1 MNAAAARLPYYPVAF
16 FTMVMGLSGFAIA
29 WAKAEAILGLGWG
42 LHRGLAALAALCFVV
57 HITAYGVK
65 LVKHR
70 DAVIREWNHPIQR
83 NFFPAISI
91 SLLLLS
97 VIALNVNAT
106 LASGLWVLGAA
117 LHLLFT
123 LLVVNAWI
131 HHPPYEIAHINPA
144 WFIPAVGNVIVP
156 IAGVPLGQVELSWFF
171 FSIGMLFWVIL
182 LTIVF
187 YRVMFHAPLP
197 AKLLPT
203 LFILIAPPAVGFIAY
218 SSLIGGLDAFARV
231 LYFIGLFLTL
241 LMLMELPRFV
251 KLPFAL
257 SWWAYSFPLAAIGIA
272 SQGMFVATGETV
284 YRGIG
289 VALLILL
296 TAVIVVLAIGTFKAA
311 RAGKICAPE
320 G

>member
-1 MNAAAARLPYYPVAF
+1 MNSSASRLPHYPVAF

-29 WAKAEAILGLGWG
+29 WAKAEAVLGLDWG
-42 LHRGLAALAALCFVV
+42 LHRGFAVLAALCFVV
-57 HITAYGVK
+57 HAVAYSLK
-65 LVKHR
+65 LLRHR
-70 DAVIREWNHPIQR
+70 AAVMGEWNHPIQR

-91 SLLLLS
+91 SLLLLA
-97 VIALNVNAT
+97 VIALNVNAS
-106 LASGLWVLGAA
+106 LAGGLWVIGAA

-131 HHPPYEIAHINPA
+131 HHAPHEIAHINPA

-156 IAGVPLGQVELSWFF
+156 IAGVPLGQIELSWFF
-171 FSIGMLFWVIL
+171 FSIGMLFWLIL

-197 AKLLPT
+197 DKLLPT

-218 SSLIGGLDAFARV
+218 TSLVGGIDAFARV

-241 LMLMELPRFV
+241 LMLMEVRRFV
-251 KLPFAL
+251 RLPFAL
-257 SWWAYSFPLAAIGIA
+257 SWWAYTFPLAAIGIA
-272 SQGMFVATGETV
+272 SQGMFVATGESV

-296 TAVIVVLAIGTFKAA
+296 TAVILVLFAATYRAA
-311 RAGKICAPE
+311 RAGRICAP